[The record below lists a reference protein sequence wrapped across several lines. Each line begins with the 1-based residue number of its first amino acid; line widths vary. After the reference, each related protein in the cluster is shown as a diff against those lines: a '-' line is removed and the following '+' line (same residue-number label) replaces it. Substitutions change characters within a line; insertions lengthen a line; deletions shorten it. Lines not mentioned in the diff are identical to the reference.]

1 MAKNYA
7 SLYAS
12 TNDSS
17 ALEQRFYLKQEST
30 KGDIIA
36 PQNGDFFY
44 TLAGGSI
51 EFAQP
56 FESSP
61 HRSGRH
67 HLDIIKQ
74 KKTLGWSLT
83 TFVNIDTSLGAAS
96 SSEIDAPVKT
106 LFKSLL
112 GKEATSPNLIYTS
125 ETAPDIT
132 FSMMEVGDK
141 WSRQARGCF
150 VNSAT
155 MNFPGDGQ
163 AQVEWSGNGVESLF
177 VGIGKSTVDNDGGN
191 TITLQSGEGKKFPVG
206 SLVML
211 VEADGTTR
219 SADTV
224 AGSARKVT
232 SVSGDIVTVNGSAL
246 ADADGSG
253 VGAPIYLCYYEP
265 AAPAAI
271 NDPQTGLVGSISVV
285 GLSMPCF
292 RSATVA
298 IANDHELVDYCYGE
312 DALAGSIFVPGNRMT
327 ATVTVEMN
335 LNDEMVKFFNDV
347 QAFDAQDIT
356 IVLGDSAGRH
366 MEVAMPKVKFNV
378 PAFAIPETGSVPV
391 AFEGN
396 AFQTAL
402 DAADEVTVEFK

>member
-7 SLYAS
+7 DLYVS

-17 ALEQRFYLKQEST
+17 ALEQRFYIKQETT

-51 EFAQP
+51 EFSQP

-74 KKTLGWSLT
+74 KKTLSWSLT
-83 TFVNIDTSLGAAS
+83 TFLNIDESLGAAS
-96 SSEIDAPVKT
+96 TAEIDQPVRT

-112 GKEATSPNLIYTS
+112 GKEVTSPNLIYTAA
-125 ETAPDIT
+125 TAPDIT
-132 FSMMEVGDK
+132 FSIMEVGDK
-141 WSRQARGCF
+141 WARQARGCF
-150 VNSAT
+150 VNSGT
-155 MNFPGDGQ
+155 MTFPGDGQ
-163 AQVEWSGNGVESLF
+163 AQVEWSGNGVESIL
-177 VGIGKSTVDNDGGN
+177 VGLGKSTINNDGGN

-206 SLVML
+206 SLVMI
-211 VEADGTTR
+211 VEANGTTR
-219 SADTV
+219 SADTP
-224 AGSARKVT
+224 AGTARKVT
-232 SVSGDIVTVNGSAL
+232 SVTGDVVTVNGTAL
-246 ADADGSG
+246 ADADGIST
-253 VGAPIYLCYYEP
+253 PIYLCYYEP

-271 NDPQTGLVGSISVV
+271 NNPVTGLVGSISVV
-285 GLSMPCF
+285 GLTMPCF

-298 IANDHELVDYCYGE
+298 MTNDHELVDYCYGE
-312 DALAGSIFVPGNRMT
+312 DALAGAIFVPGNRFT

-335 LNDEMVKFFNDV
+335 LNDEMVKFFNEI
-347 QAFDAQDIT
+347 QEFDAKDIT
-356 IVLGDSAGRH
+356 VVLGNSAGRH
-366 MEVAMPKVKFNV
+366 LEVAMPNVKFNV
-378 PAFAIPETGSVPV
+378 PAFAIPETGSIPV
-391 AFEGN
+391 SFEGN